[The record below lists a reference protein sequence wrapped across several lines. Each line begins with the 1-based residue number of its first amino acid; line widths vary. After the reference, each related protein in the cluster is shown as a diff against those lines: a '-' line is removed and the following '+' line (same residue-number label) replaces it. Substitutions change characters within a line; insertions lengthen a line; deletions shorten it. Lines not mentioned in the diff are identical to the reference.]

1 MRCKKIHE
9 LSTTGSSTTISE
21 TRAKKKKAL
30 ENFFYSS
37 YDEVLFYRSSKV
49 GVQHRHCFAKKELV
63 RNIKDCHAH
72 EHRQFERL
80 FEVSDLNVAKR
91 G

>member
-1 MRCKKIHE
+1 MRCEKILHDH
-9 LSTTGSSTTISE
+9 STTGSSTTISE
-21 TRAKKKKAL
+21 TRAKKAL
-30 ENFFYSS
+30 ENFFSSS
-37 YDEVLFYRSSKV
+37 YNEALFYRSSKV
-49 GVQHRHCFAKKELV
+49 GIQHRHCFAKKELV
-63 RNIKDCHAH
+63 RKIKDCHAH